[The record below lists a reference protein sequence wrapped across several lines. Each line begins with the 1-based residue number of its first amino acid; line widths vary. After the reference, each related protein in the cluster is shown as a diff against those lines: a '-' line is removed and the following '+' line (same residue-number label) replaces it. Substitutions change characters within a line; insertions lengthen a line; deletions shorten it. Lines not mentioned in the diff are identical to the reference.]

1 MHRFATNG
9 LFPGLIP
16 GRLVLAALAVLVLGL
31 PAPAAAQSLWSSE
44 SLADGTLY
52 TDQVARRKGDLL
64 TILVKETTA
73 ITENAKTETKRNND
87 VNAQVNMLPATPEVA
102 PTTGVST
109 VGTLPGLNATS
120 AKTFKGEG
128 TFSANGDVRATITA
142 RVLDV
147 LENGN
152 LLVEGRRQVKIQ
164 NDTKTIL
171 ITGIIRTAD
180 IKADNTVLSEK
191 MHNFQVSIEGEG
203 PLARAQGEGILGQV
217 LDVLWPF

>member
-1 MHRFATNG
+1 MRTFSTIVCWAVFA
-9 LFPGLIP
+9 PGAM
-16 GRLVLAALAVLVLGL
+16 LVLA
-31 PAPAAAQSLWSSE
+31 PAQAAAQSLWSSE

-73 ITENAKTETKRNND
+73 ITEKAKTETKRKSD
-87 VNAQVNMLPATPEVA
+87 MSASVTALPTA
-102 PTTGVST
+102 PTDS
-109 VGTLPGLNATS
+109 LSL
-120 AKTFKGEG
+120 AKGQAASDKNFKGEG
-128 TFSANGDVRATITA
+128 TFEASGDVRATITA

-180 IKADNTVLSEK
+180 LKADNTVLSEK

-203 PLARAQGEGILGQV
+203 PLARAQSEGILGQIA
-217 LDVLWPF
+217 DVLWPF

>member
-1 MHRFATNG
+1 MRTISTFVCWAVFA
-9 LFPGLIP
+9 PGLA
-16 GRLVLAALAVLVLGL
+16 LVLA
-31 PAPAAAQSLWSSE
+31 PAQATAQSLWSSE

-73 ITENAKTETKRNND
+73 ISEKAKTETKRKND
-87 VNAQVNMLPATPEVA
+87 MSAQVNMLPATPQVA
-102 PTTGVST
+102 PTSGAST
-109 VGTLPGLNATS
+109 VGTLPGMGASSDKN
-120 AKTFKGEG
+120 FKGEG
-128 TFSANGDVRATITA
+128 TFESTGDVRATITG

-152 LLVEGRRQVKIQ
+152 LVIEGRRQVKIQ

-180 IKADNTVLSEK
+180 LKADNTVLSEK

-203 PLARAQGEGILGQV
+203 PLARAQSEGILGQIA
-217 LDVLWPF
+217 DVLWPF